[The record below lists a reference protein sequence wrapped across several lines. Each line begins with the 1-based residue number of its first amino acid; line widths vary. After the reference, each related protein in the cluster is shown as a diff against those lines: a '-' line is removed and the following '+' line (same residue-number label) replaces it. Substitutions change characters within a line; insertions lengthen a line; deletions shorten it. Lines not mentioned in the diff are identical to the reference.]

1 MTANFETPVASLSS
15 MAMLVELRI
24 STWTARKR
32 DNDTTEE
39 VNRAK
44 KADSDAGSVY
54 KYLMAGSDHLK
65 KIEKYAAKCRAW
77 NNSQTLPW
85 MKGVGLLPMENFFAY
100 RDQLGTME
108 SNFNA
113 LVEDFIKVYPSLVSA
128 QAFKLG
134 DYFRADEFPD
144 AETLPRRFKFEY
156 NFLPVPEK
164 GDFRIQCEDRVR
176 QDLAEQYDKMFN
188 QKLAEAMREPWE
200 RLHEVLTHM
209 AERLTDAPDGT
220 RNIFRDSIVN
230 KPLELCSLLS
240 KLNVTKDPQLEEAR
254 RMLEIALSGVD
265 PEDLRKLPS
274 ARAELKSSVET
285 IINKFSW

>member
-1 MTANFETPVASLSS
+1 MITSFEVPPLSLAS

-44 KADSDAGSVY
+44 NANSDAGSVY

-77 NNSQTLPW
+77 NNQQTLPW

-113 LVEDFIKVYPSLVSA
+113 LVYDFIKVYPSLVSA

-134 DYFRADEFPD
+134 DYFKAEEFPD
-144 AETLPRRFKFEY
+144 VETLPRRFKFEY

-188 QKLAEAMREPWE
+188 QKLADAMREPWE
-200 RLHEVLTHM
+200 RLHEMLTHM

-220 RNIFRDSIVN
+220 RNIFRDSLVN
-230 KPLELCSLLS
+230 KPLELCGLLS
-240 KLNVTKDPQLEEAR
+240 RLNVTKDPQLEEAR
-254 RMLEIALSGVD
+254 RMLEKALSGID
-265 PEDLRKLPS
+265 AEDLRKLPS
-274 ARAELKSSVET
+274 ARAELKSSVES